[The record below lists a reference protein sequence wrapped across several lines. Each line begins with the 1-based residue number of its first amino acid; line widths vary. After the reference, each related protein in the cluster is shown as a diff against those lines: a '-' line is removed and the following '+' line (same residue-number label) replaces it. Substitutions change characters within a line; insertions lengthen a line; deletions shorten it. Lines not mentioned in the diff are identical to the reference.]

1 MRLRTALLSAAV
13 VAVSVTGLVASADA
27 ATAPKATPLPTH
39 VFAPYFETYQA
50 GQSPSA
56 IAKQAGV
63 KYLTLAFLQTAQQG
77 SCTLLWDGT
86 TAIGGGSFGTE
97 IAALQAAGG
106 DAIPSLGGYT
116 ADTTNTELADSCT
129 DVSKIAAG
137 FESLIT
143 TYNISRID
151 LDVEADSLNNSAGI
165 DRRNKAIKQTED
177 WAAANGRSIQ
187 FSYTLPTLPTGLDTG
202 LAVLQNAVNNQA
214 RVDVINLMTFDY
226 YDNAQ
231 HNMATDTQNAVAGL
245 VSQIAPLYPSKTQA
259 QLYAMVGVTE
269 MPGRDDYGSSGETGP
284 PEIFT
289 VANASTVYN
298 WAVSKGI
305 NTLSFWAL
313 QRDNGGCNGTPG
325 NDLCSGIAQNT
336 WDFSH
341 VFEPFTNG
349 STPPPPTNDFSV
361 SVTPGSAAVNPGAAT
376 TASVK
381 TAVTSGS
388 AQSVSLSVSGAP
400 AGVTASVSPTSV
412 SAGGTATLS
421 VSTTSAAVPG
431 SYPLTITGAAG
442 STSHAATFTLTVN
455 GTTPPPPPGAI
466 VNPGLETGALSPWT
480 CQTGGAVVST
490 PVHSGSHALSVAATS
505 NQTGECDQT
514 VTVSANASHKLT
526 VWVRGNFAYAG
537 VKGGASGETWTS
549 SSGYTQLTIPFTTG
563 ASGTVTVY
571 VHGWYA
577 QGTVYADDFAVS

>member
-1 MRLRTALLSAAV
+1 MRLRTALLSAVMA
-13 VAVSVTGLVASADA
+13 AASVSGLVASADA
-27 ATAPKATPLPTH
+27 ATAPKAAPLPTH
-39 VFAPYFETYQA
+39 VFAPYFESYQD

-56 IAKQAGV
+56 MAKQAGV

-77 SCTLLWDGT
+77 SCTLLWEGT

-106 DAIPSLGGYT
+106 DAIPSLGGYA

-151 LDVEADSLNNSAGI
+151 LDVEADSLNNSAGV
-165 DRRNKAIKQTED
+165 DRRNKAIKMTED
-177 WAAANGRSIQ
+177 WAAANGRAIQ
-187 FSYTLPTLPTGLDTG
+187 FSYTLPTTPTGLATG
-202 LAVLQNAVNNQA
+202 LAVLQNAVSNQA
-214 RVDVINLMTFDY
+214 RVDVVNLMTFDY

-231 HNMATDTQNAVAGL
+231 HNMATDTQTAVAGL
-245 VSQIAPLYPSKTQA
+245 INQITPLYPGKSQA

-289 VANASTVYN
+289 VANATTVYN

-325 NDLCSGIAQNT
+325 NDSCSGISQNT

-341 VFEPFTNG
+341 VFAPFTSG
-349 STPPPPTNDFSV
+349 STPPPTNDFSV
-361 SVTPGSAAVNPGAAT
+361 SVTPGSAAVNPGGST
-376 TASVK
+376 TASAQ
-381 TAVTSGS
+381 TAVTAGS
-388 AQSVSLSVSGAP
+388 AQNVALSVSGAP
-400 AGVTASVSPTSV
+400 AGVTATVSPTAV
-412 SAGGTATLS
+412 SAGGTATLT
-421 VSTTSAAVPG
+421 VTTTSSAAPG
-431 SYPLTITGAAG
+431 SYPLTVTGAAG
-442 STSHAATFTLTVN
+442 STSHSSTFTLTVN
-455 GTTPPPPPGAI
+455 GTAPPGAI
-466 VNPGLETGALSPWT
+466 VNPGLETAALSPWT
-480 CQTGGAVVST
+480 CQSGGAVVGT
-490 PVHSGSHALSVAATS
+490 PVHGGTHALSVAATNS
-505 NQTGECDQT
+505 QTGECDQT
-514 VTVSANASHKLT
+514 ITVSANASHKLT

-537 VKGGASGETWTS
+537 VKGGASAETWTS

-563 ASGTVTVY
+563 ASGAVTVY

-577 QGTVYADDFAVS
+577 QGAVYADDFAVS

>member
-13 VAVSVTGLVASADA
+13 LAASVSGLVATAAA
-27 ATAPKATPLPTH
+27 ATAPKAATPLPTH
-39 VFAPYFETYQA
+39 VFAPYFETYQE

-56 IAKQAGV
+56 LAKQAGV

-77 SCTLLWDGT
+77 SCTLLWDGA
-86 TAIGGGSFGTE
+86 TAIGGGSFGAE

-106 DAIPSLGGYT
+106 DAIPSLGGYA

-165 DRRNKAIKQTED
+165 DRRNKAIKLTED
-177 WAAANGRSIQ
+177 WAAANGRGIQ
-187 FSYTLPTLPTGLDTG
+187 FSYTLPTTPTGLATG
-202 LAVLQNAVNNQA
+202 LAVLQNAVSNQA

-231 HNMATDTQNAVAGL
+231 HNMATDTQTAVAGL
-245 VSQIAPLYPSKTQA
+245 INQITPLYPGKTQA

-289 VANASTVYN
+289 VANATTVYN

-325 NDLCSGIAQNT
+325 NDSCSGIQQNT

-341 VFEPFTNG
+341 VFAPFTSG
-349 STPPPPTNDFSV
+349 STPPPANDFSV
-361 SVTPGSAAVNPGAAT
+361 AVNPGSAAVNPGGSTSAT
-376 TASVK
+376 VQ
-381 TAVTSGS
+381 TAVTAGS
-388 AQSVSLSVSGAP
+388 AQNVALSVSGAP
-400 AGVTASVSPTSV
+400 SGVTASVSPTSV

-421 VSTTSAAVPG
+421 VSTTSGAAPG
-431 SYPLTITGAAG
+431 SYPLTVTGTAG
-442 STSHAATFTLTVN
+442 STSHSSTFTLTVN
-455 GTTPPPPPGAI
+455 GTAPPGAI

-480 CQTGGAVVST
+480 CQSGGAVVGT
-490 PVHSGSHALSVAATS
+490 PVHGGAHALSVAATS
-505 NQTGECDQT
+505 SQTGECDQT
-514 VTVSANASHKLT
+514 ITVSANASHRLT

-537 VKGGASGETWTS
+537 VKGGASAETWTS

-563 ASGTVTVY
+563 ASGAVTVY

>member
-1 MRLRTALLSAAV
+1 MRLRTALLSAVMA
-13 VAVSVTGLVASADA
+13 AASVSGLVASADA
-27 ATAPKATPLPTH
+27 ATAPKAAPLPTH
-39 VFAPYFETYQA
+39 VFAPYFESYQD

-56 IAKQAGV
+56 MAKQAGV

-77 SCTLLWDGT
+77 SCTLLWEGT

-106 DAIPSLGGYT
+106 DAIPSLGGYA

-151 LDVEADSLNNSAGI
+151 LDVEADSLNNSAGV
-165 DRRNKAIKQTED
+165 DRRNKAIKMTED
-177 WAAANGRSIQ
+177 WAAANGRAIQ
-187 FSYTLPTLPTGLDTG
+187 FSYTLPTTPTGLATG
-202 LAVLQNAVNNQA
+202 LAVLQNAVSNQA
-214 RVDVINLMTFDY
+214 RVDVVNLMTFDY

-231 HNMATDTQNAVAGL
+231 HNMATDTQTAVAGL
-245 VSQIAPLYPSKTQA
+245 INQITPLYPGKSQA

-289 VANASTVYN
+289 VANATTVYN

-325 NDLCSGIAQNT
+325 NDSCSGISQNT

-341 VFEPFTNG
+341 VFAPFTSG
-349 STPPPPTNDFSV
+349 STPPPTNDFSV
-361 SVTPGSAAVNPGAAT
+361 SVNPGSAAVNPGGST
-376 TASVK
+376 TASAQ
-381 TAVTSGS
+381 TAVTAGS
-388 AQSVSLSVSGAP
+388 AQNVALSVSGAP
-400 AGVTASVSPTSV
+400 AGVTATVSPTAV
-412 SAGGTATLS
+412 SAGGTATLT
-421 VSTTSAAVPG
+421 VTTTSSAAPG
-431 SYPLTITGAAG
+431 SYPLTVTGAAG
-442 STSHAATFTLTVN
+442 STSHSSTFTLTVN
-455 GTTPPPPPGAI
+455 GTAPPGAI
-466 VNPGLETGALSPWT
+466 VNPGLETAALSPWT
-480 CQTGGAVVST
+480 CQSGGAVVGT
-490 PVHSGSHALSVAATS
+490 PVHGGTHALSVAATNS
-505 NQTGECDQT
+505 QTGECDQT
-514 VTVSANASHKLT
+514 ITVSANASHKLT

-537 VKGGASGETWTS
+537 VKGGASAETWTS

-563 ASGTVTVY
+563 ASGAVTVY